1 MIILRENVDF
11 FDVFNKDLLDLA
23 VDNPTKVRV
32 TLISDPRKADLL
44 YVYKNGVKTK
54 DPTGFAKE
62 IKYLR
67 EKGITNTYLKEGTQI
82 NLNNINLNNLEWSA
96 WKY

>member
-1 MIILRENVDF
+1 MLIFLMYLI
-11 FDVFNKDLLDLA
+11 KDLLDLA

-32 TLISDPRKADLL
+32 TLISDPRKGDLL
-44 YVYKNGVKTK
+44 RRIKSGILS
-54 DPTGFAKE
+54 DEPSGFAME

-67 EKGITNTYLKEGTQI
+67 EKGFNKVYLRDGTQL
-82 NLNNINLNNLEWSA
+82 NLNNISLNNLDWSA